1 MKTIQILVVEDERI
15 VADDIKMRLQKLGYA
30 VPGVAFSGEEAV
42 KKAES
47 MQPDLV
53 LMDIVLEKKMSGIE
67 AASIISSR
75 FNIPILLLKNLLAG
89 KKKSCATGNSISGIL
104 LIQMTK
110 N

>member
-1 MKTIQILVVEDERI
+1 MKTRQILVVEDERI
-15 VADDIKMRLQKLGYA
+15 VAEDIKMRLQKLGYA

-42 KKAES
+42 KKAEEIH
-47 MQPDLV
+47 PDLV
-53 LMDIVLEKKMSGIE
+53 LMDIVLEKKMNGIE

-75 FNIPILLLKNLLAG
+75 LNIPILLLKNLLVG
-89 KKKSCATGNSISGIL
+89 KKKSYATGKSISGIL